1 MLVGKEEMVE
11 AMAVAVDCNQNTHTH
26 THIYIYIDKE
36 AMKRTT
42 MMHCHPPFPISKL
55 FTLVEVAAMVA
66 LGMIQCT

>member
-1 MLVGKEEMVE
+1 
-11 AMAVAVDCNQNTHTH
+11 
-26 THIYIYIDKE
+26 
-36 AMKRTT
+36 MKRTT